1 MVSAAVS
8 GVQVHLSWV
17 VGPSGIKA
25 IKLVS
30 VVYCKLQMVHD
41 KNSQRYKKSP
51 FSYAD
56 GPTAANTGCTE
67 I

>member
-1 MVSAAVS
+1 
-8 GVQVHLSWV
+8 
-17 VGPSGIKA
+17 
-25 IKLVS
+25 
-30 VVYCKLQMVHD
+30 MVHD

-56 GPTAANTGCTE
+56 GPTAANTSCTE